1 MSYGSSEMEGNFFVN
16 NIILSAVELPGYLM
30 IILLMDIWGRKP
42 LFILCLIFT
51 GASSI
56 VSSYMDDE
64 VRDGLQKTNHYER
77 DAY

>member
-1 MSYGSSEMEGNFFVN
+1 MEGNFFLN

-56 VSSYMDDE
+56 VSSYMNDE
-64 VRDGLQKTNHYER
+64 VRDVLQLTRSNSKNSFCSA
-77 DAY
+77 DNA

>member
-1 MSYGSSEMEGNFFVN
+1 MEGNFFTN
-16 NIILSAVELPGYLM
+16 NIILSAVELPGYLI

-56 VSSYMDDE
+56 VSSYMEDE
-64 VRDGLQKTNHYER
+64 VCKLSER
-77 DAY
+77 VKIT

>member
-1 MSYGSSEMEGNFFVN
+1 MEGNFFTN
-16 NIILSAVELPGYLM
+16 NIILSAVELPGYLI

-56 VSSYMDDE
+56 VSAYMDDE
-64 VRDGLQKTNHYER
+64 VRDVRCNR
-77 DAY
+77 I

>member
-1 MSYGSSEMEGNFFVN
+1 MEGNFFTN
-16 NIILSAVELPGYLM
+16 NIILSVVELPGYLI

-51 GASSI
+51 GVSSI

-64 VRDGLQKTNHYER
+64 VF
-77 DAY
+77 ASV

>member
-1 MSYGSSEMEGNFFVN
+1 MAGNFFVN

-64 VRDGLQKTNHYER
+64 VRETLQLFNKTGKV
-77 DAY
+77 